1 MSVYEID
8 GIIFEQHY
16 NDSNSR
22 FVKIINHSGED
33 LVVQLDFFIGSIK
46 NPILRHKNKYKIKND
61 TWYCPSDDLFG
72 YTHFELTINDEYKGI
87 VPMIKEKNKIPIE
100 DRVFCLGLN
109 KTSTT
114 SISDDLEN
122 LGFNTFP
129 NTDSLFNGYLAL
141 LFNDN
146 IGTFIDFVENTK
158 FTFFNDVPIS
168 TTVIGKKLI
177 RYTPNSKFILSVRNN
192 PELWVKSVKKFFHEY
207 IEDNKLNPYK
217 VNIDSYSFYGDSN
230 FNIYGYLSG
239 LFESWDLDR
248 FEGSLDEKLYKFYLN
263 HNREI
268 RKELIKHNC
277 EWIEID
283 ASKQGE
289 LKRLTDFLGVYN
301 TKENFVHINK
311 S

>member
-8 GIIFEQHY
+8 GIIIEQHY
-16 NDSNSR
+16 DDSSNRRFIKIVNNSGQNSQIK
-22 FVKIINHSGED
+22 F
-33 LVVQLDFFIGSIK
+33 DFFIGSIK
-46 NPILRHKNKYKIKND
+46 TPTYRHMSELRNG
-61 TWYCPSDDLFG
+61 TWLSPLCDLFG
-72 YTHFELTINDEYKGI
+72 YTHFELTINGEYKGI
-87 VPMIKEKNKIPIE
+87 VHMIKEKNKLPIE

-109 KTSTT
+109 KTATT
-114 SISDDLEN
+114 SISEDLEN
-122 LGFNTFP
+122 LGFDAFP
-129 NTDSLFNGYLAL
+129 KSNQMEFNGYLSL

-158 FTFFNDVPIS
+158 FTFFNDIPIS
-168 TTVIGKKLI
+168 TTEIGKKLI
-177 RYTPNSKFILSVRNN
+177 RYTPNSKFILSIRNN
-192 PELWVKSVKKFFHEY
+192 PELWVKSVKKFFSEN
-207 IEDNKLNPYK
+207 IEGDKLNPYK
-217 VNIDSYSFYGDSN
+217 VVYNSYYHENN
-230 FNIYGYLSG
+230 FNTYGYLAG
-239 LFESWDLDR
+239 VFESWDLDR

-268 RKELIKHNC
+268 RKQLIKYNC

-301 TKENFVHINK
+301 TKDNFIHTNK